1 MNEIEFLKDL
11 VSIKSFST
19 NENKQIIEYLKN
31 KFAPFATEI
40 STLTNNTDDRQSLLI
55 GLNTPL
61 ANAKEAI
68 VLSGHIDT
76 VIADEKSYA
85 TNPYIP
91 TIKDGKLYGLGA
103 IDMKSFFACIL
114 ANLKVLKGKSKPII
128 LAITGDE
135 ETKLEGIKLITDKM
149 KQQNII
155 PKCSIIG
162 EPTNMDICLSS
173 KSCYEYQ
180 VEIFGKGCHSSAP
193 QNGINANYIAAR
205 IVLFVEKLNM
215 KINNTSLSCN
225 IINGGEKVNIVSSFA
240 KLVFDIRSP
249 YTNFA
254 EKAISKIKQFI
265 SRLQTKYK
273 GCKISITKTLEIPA
287 LEKRKS
293 KTIDK
298 TICQFAL
305 KEKEF
310 RGGCEAGYLQQ
321 VGGDAFVFGVGDLN
335 LAHKPNEFV
344 EIDQLKTYNQKLM
357 QMIDFLCK
365 Q

>member
-1 MNEIEFLKDL
+1 MSMLVGSPMIEHFGIMFCCFILSVINLMPSSL
-11 VSIKSFST
+11 VSSSPVI
-19 NENKQIIEYLKN
+19 
-31 KFAPFATEI
+31 A
-40 STLTNNTDDRQSLLI
+40 RMI
-55 GLNTPL
+55 GLLLPFKTFRF
-61 ANAKEAI
+61 ASMQAK
-68 VLSGHIDT
+68 
-76 VIADEKSYA
+76 
-85 TNPYIP
+85 
-91 TIKDGKLYGLGA
+91 
-103 IDMKSFFACIL
+103 
-114 ANLKVLKGKSKPII
+114 
-128 LAITGDE
+128 
-135 ETKLEGIKLITDKM
+135 
-149 KQQNII
+149 
-155 PKCSIIG
+155 
-162 EPTNMDICLSS
+162 
-173 KSCYEYQ
+173 
-180 VEIFGKGCHSSAP
+180 
-193 QNGINANYIAAR
+193 
-205 IVLFVEKLNM
+205 KLNM

-225 IINGGEKVNIVSSFA
+225 IINGGEKVNIVSRFA

-249 YTNFA
+249 YANFA